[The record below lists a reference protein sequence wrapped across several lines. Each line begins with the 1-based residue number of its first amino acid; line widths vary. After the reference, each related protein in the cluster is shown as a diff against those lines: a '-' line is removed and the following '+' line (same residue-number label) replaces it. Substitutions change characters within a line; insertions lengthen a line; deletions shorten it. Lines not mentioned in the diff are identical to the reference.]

1 MSKPKKMK
9 THDCEEV
16 SLYLPPR
23 LLFSALKSHGLGF
36 SSSLSQDFW
45 KLLIRVSVLSQV
57 SRCHTSFSVRGRFDP
72 RVINGFNHE
81 KKIPVG

>member
-45 KLLIRVSVLSQV
+45 KLKNEIKI
-57 SRCHTSFSVRGRFDP
+57 CHATMP
-72 RVINGFNHE
+72 VIDSMRTVV
-81 KKIPVG
+81 IY